1 MSNQP
6 LRDLIH
12 RGESQNRGYNDY
24 NGGTYTGSDGRQ
36 HIRESS
42 RSFDF
47 SSMTLGE
54 VQALQ
59 HRGELFAVGLY
70 QVIPGTLDAAVASL
84 NLDPK
89 QRFTPELQDRIF
101 SDYLVTD
108 KRPEVRDYVTGKPGA
123 SLHAAEL
130 AMSLEWASFGD
141 PDKGGASHYG
151 GANSASI
158 SVRDCGEAL
167 ARMRADYQ
175 ADLAK
180 GLSPDAAFR
189 DVTIGDAPLRT
200 QSVGREGTG
209 SGMLVVGDHGAQVTT
224 LQTEMQRLGYTDAG
238 GHLLRVDGDFGR
250 NTQHAVEAFQ
260 RDHRLTVDGK
270 VGPQTRAAIDQ
281 AMQTQGMRTLQTEL
295 NSLGCTDARGQR
307 LQVDGEFGADTR
319 HAVEAF
325 QRDHHLTVDGR
336 VGPQTQG
343 TLDQAVK
350 ALGRHER
357 TQGVLL
363 ISDPKSPDYVLYQQ
377 ALTGVQKIDADM
389 GRSSDQLSRNLA
401 AALAADA
408 KAQGLTRIDAV
419 AISEDGART
428 FAVQNERGVRRYADV
443 TTAQAVQTSI
453 EQSSAHAANVK
464 AGALPNLPNTTAQH
478 VVHAGIPSPD
488 LDAPRLA

>member
-42 RSFDF
+42 QSIDF

-54 VQALQ
+54 VQARQ

-70 QVIPGTLDAAVASL
+70 QVIPGTMDAAVASL
-84 NLDPK
+84 DLDPK

-101 SDYLVTD
+101 SEYLVTD

-123 SLHAAEL
+123 SLHAAEV

-141 PDKGGASHYG
+141 PNKGGASHYG

-158 SVRDCGEAL
+158 SVRECGEAL
-167 ARMRADYQ
+167 RQMRTDYQ
-175 ADLAK
+175 ADLAR
-180 GLSPDAAFR
+180 GLSPDAAFK
-189 DVTIGDAPLRT
+189 DVTIGNGPLRG
-200 QSVGREGTG
+200 QAQKRSGDGGSV
-209 SGMLVVGDHGAQVTT
+209 LAFGDRGAAVTS
-224 LQTEMQRLGYTDAG
+224 LQNGLHRLGYTDADG
-238 GHLLRVDGDFGR
+238 APLTADGDFGR

-270 VGPQTRAAIDQ
+270 AGPQTEAAISR
-281 AMQTQGMRTLQTEL
+281 ALATQGVRTIQSEL
-295 NSLGCTDARGQR
+295 NSLGYTDAQGHP
-307 LQVDGEFGADTR
+307 LAVDGAFGANTR

-325 QRDHHLTVDGR
+325 QRDHQLTVDGR

-343 TLDQAVK
+343 ALDEALK
-350 ALGRHER
+350 AREAGER
-357 TQGVLL
+357 TQSVLPL
-363 ISDPKSPDYVLYQQ
+363 SDPKSPDHALYEQ
-377 ALTGVQKIDADM
+377 ALAGVQKIDADM
-389 GRSSDQLSRNLA
+389 GRRSDQLSRNLA
-401 AALAADA
+401 ANLAAEA
-408 KAQGLTRIDAV
+408 KALGLTRIDSV

-428 FAVQNERGVRRYADV
+428 FAVQNESGVRRYADV
-443 TTAQAVQTSI
+443 TTAQAVRTPI
-453 EQSSAHAANVK
+453 EQSSLRAADLQMQAPEPDRASSQPVV
-464 AGALPNLPNTTAQH
+464 AATA
-478 VVHAGIPSPD
+478 APSRGSVIG
-488 LDAPRLA
+488 LG

>member
-42 RSFDF
+42 QSIDF

-54 VQALQ
+54 VQARQ

-70 QVIPGTLDAAVASL
+70 QVIPGTMDSAVASL

-101 SDYLVTD
+101 SEYLVTD
-108 KRPEVRDYVTGKPGA
+108 KRPEVRDYITGKSGA
-123 SLHAAEL
+123 SLHAAEV

-158 SVRDCGEAL
+158 SVRECGEAL
-167 ARMRADYQ
+167 QQMRADYQ
-175 ADLAK
+175 TDLAK
-180 GLSPDAAFR
+180 GLSPAAAFKE
-189 DVTIGDAPLRT
+189 VTIGDAPLRT
-200 QSVGREGTG
+200 QSPGRGGVDSSVLMAGER
-209 SGMLVVGDHGAQVTT
+209 GAQVTA
-224 LQTEMQRLGYTDAG
+224 LQTELHRLGYSDAAG
-238 GHLLRVDGDFGR
+238 RPLGVDGDFGR
-250 NTQHAVEAFQ
+250 NTQHAVESFQ

-270 VGPQTRAAIDQ
+270 VGPQTQAAIDQ
-281 AMQTQGMRTLQTEL
+281 ALKTQGVRTLQTD
-295 NSLGCTDARGQR
+295 LGLLGYTDAQGQ
-307 LQVDGEFGADTR
+307 LLKVDGEFGANTR

-325 QRDHHLTVDGR
+325 QRDHHLAVDGR

-343 TLDQAVK
+343 ALDQAVK
-350 ALGRHER
+350 AHGSGER
-357 TQGVLL
+357 TQGVLP
-363 ISDPKSPDYVLYQQ
+363 ISDPNSPDYALYKQ
-377 ALTGVQKIDADM
+377 ALAGVQKIDADM
-389 GRSSDQLSRNLA
+389 GRASDQLSKNLA
-401 AALAADA
+401 ASLAADA

-419 AISEDGART
+419 AISDDGART
-428 FAVQNERGVRRYADV
+428 FAVQSDSGVRRYAHV
-443 TTAQAVQTSI
+443 NTAQAVQTPI
-453 EQSSAHAANVK
+453 EQSSVRAANVH
-464 AGALPNLPNTTAQH
+464 ADMPTMQRAASMFQVSGPAVPTAE
-478 VVHAGIPSPD
+478 
-488 LDAPRLA
+488 LTAPRVA